1 METITTCKW
10 LILQVAS
17 WTAKVEMKSLGKEQN
32 GSELWT
38 EMRI

>member
-1 METITTCKW
+1 METIMTRKW
-10 LILQVAS
+10 LILQAAS
-17 WTAKVEMKSLGKEQN
+17 WTAKVGMKSLGKEQN